1 MSYNHQRAPAAQPE
15 TGSSGFGA
23 DCFDS
28 MVSIDDNF
36 NVYYGGFEDT
46 LRLEDVDW
54 APFTCG
60 IAPGEI
66 LQAPEYAGA
75 GQFDLNG
82 LEPSAN
88 FRQDFSAQQPPIF
101 SSADADALFAGLGP
115 DASLPVVEQQ
125 NNQALD
131 EFQRDLAPL
140 VSAPASAASTPVA
153 DHFTSDADLPVD
165 DEELEDDSN
174 SLFSDTPSA
183 AESPVQEHFTSD
195 DDLTIENE
203 QPHQNVFNI
212 EVPASAGAH
221 QSETDYLHL
230 DDMALEQQQQL
241 WNFVH
246 GADQQSLPP
255 YLLPSAGAFENGCH
269 LGSDGEALIEQ
280 SQHTFNTY
288 QNLQQSPPE
297 SNIASSDGSSQLQVQ
312 ANSTSDA
319 PAPMSEQQ
327 LEMFRRHMATQL
339 NRPGLTKQAKFDY
352 LRSVPAHIMDQ
363 LRIAHPMPS
372 AQHRATAPEVPGQT
386 SQQNSAMYQQSDVSY
401 QPQAQSARI
410 PPQQNFSMLYGSA
423 EPSQPQVPSFQPP
436 QKNGFM
442 FQDAMAP
449 FPSQT
454 PLTHGSPLQNSAMF
468 LQSTGPSHSQASLA
482 RGSPVQSLQ
491 PARKARGRRPAPI
504 AKPAPFTQLS
514 ADDCINMMSPT
525 PSALSDEGFNS
536 EAYVPLIP
544 YVAPEMD
551 PDNLPMYPE
560 YSGTFKTGGQA
571 RRFRK
576 RITIP
581 PKPAADLVRV
591 KKYGRHYW
599 VHKIYDAMID
609 ISNMIDGPTSTN
621 RRRFE
626 DEPFWDSQ
634 DLEAVAH
641 NIFDATVAVH
651 DRGWNRLSTYH
662 KKTVRGKLLDKAM
675 QSVETRLAM
684 VCDLLRTSKAVVD
697 DCLRGGVTLALVVD
711 NPACR
716 KATKESN
723 NAGNNKRGIRLAF
736 VKKVLEKEQG
746 RPVTEEQVAELEK
759 QVEQEEEDER
769 VRNRERVKAS
779 QKVHRDAAKA
789 KAEAA
794 RM

>member
-203 QPHQNVFNI
+203 QPHQNAFNI

-241 WNFVH
+241 WNF
-246 GADQQSLPP
+246 
-255 YLLPSAGAFENGCH
+255 
-269 LGSDGEALIEQ
+269 
-280 SQHTFNTY
+280 HTFNTY

-514 ADDCINMMSPT
+514 ADDC
-525 PSALSDEGFNS
+525 
-536 EAYVPLIP
+536 
-544 YVAPEMD
+544 
-551 PDNLPMYPE
+551 
-560 YSGTFKTGGQA
+560 
-571 RRFRK
+571 
-576 RITIP
+576 
-581 PKPAADLVRV
+581 
-591 KKYGRHYW
+591 HYW
-599 VHKIYDAMID
+599 STKIYDAMID

-779 QKVHRDAAKA
+779 QKVHRDTAKA